1 MLRPTSARKGHAIR
15 PVAILCLILLASVA
29 LASDHS
35 DSPIGPLGARVD
47 ANLSDLHVFSKDR
60 NLVLSMCS
68 NTAIPPSATSYI
80 FPSDVTFVFHLD
92 ATSAVSPD
100 DPDGYGGTILDP
112 DHIREDVTFRIRF
125 RPDGSAG
132 LKKFTHGAAPKDPQI
147 VSFFAGLRDDP
158 FIRAPRA
165 GRNSACIV
173 LEVPLSSVLREQ
185 STILVWATSK
195 VDDFD
200 GPFQDL
206 VGEPLRAMF
215 PEQAPLN
222 SMPMSQQMRKMN
234 VVPAPIIFD
243 TSKPA
248 AFPNGRALTD
258 DVVDLMCSLA
268 GECRV
273 RNSENPSPTEN
284 DVPFLDT
291 FPYLAPPHSPP

>member
-1 MLRPTSARKGHAIR
+1 MIR
-15 PVAILCLILLASVA
+15 AAFIVLVFWAALAV
-29 LASDHS
+29 ASDHS
-35 DSPIGPLGARVD
+35 DSPQGPSGARVD
-47 ANLSDLHVFSKDR
+47 ANLTDLHAFTVGQD
-60 NLVLSMCS
+60 LVLSLCT
-68 NTAIPPSATSYI
+68 NPAIPPSATSYV
-80 FPSDVTFVFHLD
+80 FPSDVTFELRLD
-92 ATSAVSPD
+92 VTSAVSPD

-112 DHIREDVTFRIRF
+112 DHVHDDVVFRIRF
-125 RPDGSAG
+125 RPDGSVD
-132 LKKFTHGAAPKDPQI
+132 LRRIRRGAATKDPQI
-147 VSFFAGLRDDP
+147 VNFFAGLRDDP

-173 LEVPLSSVLREQ
+173 LETPLSAVLRTQ

-215 PEQAPLN
+215 PEQQPMN
-222 SMPMSQQMRKMN
+222 SMPMSQQMKKMG
-234 VVPAPIIFD
+234 VMPAPIIFD

-248 AFPNGRALTD
+248 AFPNGRALAD

-273 RNSENPSPTEN
+273 LSSEDPSPTAN

-291 FPYLAPPHSPP
+291 FPYLAPPHPAP

>member
-1 MLRPTSARKGHAIR
+1 MRPLAI
-15 PVAILCLILLASVA
+15 VCLILAASVA
-29 LASDHS
+29 AASDHS
-35 DSPIGPLGARVD
+35 DSPTGPLGTRVD
-47 ANLSDLHVFSKDR
+47 ANLSDLHVFANGQ
-60 NLVLSMCS
+60 NLVLSTCS
-68 NTAIPPSATSYI
+68 NTAIPPSAVTYV
-80 FPSDVTFVFHLD
+80 FPSDVTFEFRLD
-92 ATSAVSPD
+92 VTSAVGPE
-100 DPDGYGGTILDP
+100 DPDGHGGTILDP
-112 DHIREDVTFRIRF
+112 DHIREDVVFRIRF
-125 RPDGSAG
+125 RPDGSTG
-132 LKKFTHGAAPKDPQI
+132 LKRLVRGVAVKDPQI
-147 VSFFAGLRDDP
+147 VNFFAGLRDDP

-173 LEVPLSSVLREQ
+173 LEVPLASVLRNQ

-195 VDDFD
+195 VEDFD

-222 SMPMSQQMRKMN
+222 DTPMSQQMRKMG
-234 VVPAPIIFD
+234 VMPAPIIFD

-273 RNSENPSPTEN
+273 LSSENPSPTEN
-284 DVPFLDT
+284 DVPFLAT
-291 FPYLAPPHSPP
+291 FPYLAPPHPPR

>member
-1 MLRPTSARKGHAIR
+1 MTRAAFIVLVFWAA
-15 PVAILCLILLASVA
+15 LAV
-29 LASDHS
+29 ASDHS
-35 DSPIGPLGARVD
+35 DSPQGPSGARVD
-47 ANLSDLHVFSKDR
+47 ANLTDLHAFTVGQD
-60 NLVLSMCS
+60 LVLSLCT
-68 NTAIPPSATSYI
+68 NPAIPPSATSYV
-80 FPSDVTFVFHLD
+80 FPSDVTFELRLD
-92 ATSAVSPD
+92 VTSAVSPD

-112 DHIREDVTFRIRF
+112 DHVHDDVVFRIRF
-125 RPDGSAG
+125 RPDGSVD
-132 LKKFTHGAAPKDPQI
+132 LRRIRRGAATKDPQI
-147 VSFFAGLRDDP
+147 VNFFAGLRDDP

-173 LEVPLSSVLREQ
+173 LETPLSAVLRTQ

-215 PEQAPLN
+215 PEQQPMN
-222 SMPMSQQMRKMN
+222 SMPMSQQMKKMG
-234 VVPAPIIFD
+234 VMPAPIIFD

-248 AFPNGRALTD
+248 AFPNGRALAD

-273 RNSENPSPTEN
+273 LSSEDPSPTAN

-291 FPYLAPPHSPP
+291 FPYLAPPHPAP

>member
-1 MLRPTSARKGHAIR
+1 MQRFALMI
-15 PVAILCLILLASVA
+15 CLALAAAPA

-35 DSPIGPLGARVD
+35 DSPTGPLGVRID
-47 ANLSDLHVFSKDR
+47 ANLSDLHVFSKGQ
-60 NLVLSMCS
+60 NLVLSTCS
-68 NTAIPPSATSYI
+68 NTAIPPTATSYV
-80 FPSDVTFVFHLD
+80 FPSDVTFEFHLD
-92 ATSAVSPD
+92 VTSAVSAE

-112 DHIREDVTFRIRF
+112 THIKDDVVYRIRF
-125 RPDGSAG
+125 RQNGSAD
-132 LKKFTHGAAPKDPQI
+132 LKRLNRGVAAKDPQI

-173 LEVPLSSVLREQ
+173 IETPLSAVLRKQ

-195 VDDFD
+195 VDEFD

-215 PEQAPLN
+215 PEQVPLN
-222 SMPMSQQMRKMN
+222 STPLSQHLQKFGAT
-234 VVPAPIIFD
+234 PAPIIFD
-243 TSKPA
+243 TSEA
-248 AFPNGRALTD
+248 ASFPNGRALTD

-273 RNSENPSPTEN
+273 FNSENPSPTAN
-284 DVPFLDT
+284 DVPFLND
-291 FPYLAPPHSPP
+291 FPYLAPPQPPL

>member
-1 MLRPTSARKGHAIR
+1 MHLLA
-15 PVAILCLILLASVA
+15 VACLIFVASVA
-29 LASDHS
+29 TASDHS
-35 DSPIGPLGARVD
+35 DSPTGPLGARVD
-47 ANLSDLHVFSKDR
+47 ANLSDLHVFANGQ
-60 NLVLSMCS
+60 NLALSMCS
-68 NTAIPPSATSYI
+68 NTAIPPSAASYI
-80 FPSDVTFVFHLD
+80 FPSDVTFEFHLD
-92 ATSAVSPD
+92 VTSAIAPE

-112 DHIREDVTFRIRF
+112 DHIREDVVFRIRF

-132 LKKFTHGAAPKDPQI
+132 LKRLVRGAAVKDPQI
-147 VSFFAGLRDDP
+147 VNFFAGLRDDP

-165 GRNSACIV
+165 GRNSACSV
-173 LEVPLSSVLREQ
+173 LEVPLSSVLRKQ

-222 SMPMSQQMRKMN
+222 EMPMSQQMRKMG
-234 VVPAPIIFD
+234 VTPAPIIFD

-248 AFPNGRALTD
+248 VFPNGRALGD

-273 RNSENPSPTEN
+273 LNSENPSPTDN
-284 DVPFLDT
+284 DVPFLET
-291 FPYLAPPHSPP
+291 FPYLAPPHPPR